1 MIDVRIQDGDTVTFG
16 VFLQGFGVIETHGL
30 LIEYGNVK
38 LQWVVILEPGHV
50 VGGCAKGKG
59 MGLREHVVTVELFED
74 PLCCIFRNAQLGG
87 PVPELR
93 PIVANHE
100 FIVAPPKGPAHLVS
114 LQSCEAGHVDGY
126 LVHLVLEQDYSQ
138 GPLQGPLLQRMV
150 IVPGDTLRAAL
161 DELGD
166 TVVHSHTGT
175 HRTHLVGHIS
185 QVLGF
190 DARHGLHLSSR
201 LHLKDA
207 NGVSPVHGFV
217 DCSVVEIDTTQVD
230 VLAPPLFD

>member
-1 MIDVRIQDGDTVTFG
+1 MVYVRIQDSYAVAFG
-16 VFLQGFGVIETHGL
+16 VFLQGLGVIETHGL
-30 LIEYGNVK
+30 LIEDGNVK

-74 PLCCIFRNAQLGG
+74 PLCCIFRNAQLSRAIPKLL
-87 PVPELR
+87 PV
-93 PIVANHE
+93 VADHE

-114 LQSCEAGHVDGY
+114 LQSCEAGHVHGY

-138 GPLQGPLLQRMV
+138 GPLQSPLLQRMV

-175 HRTHLVGHIS
+175 HRTHLVGHVS
-185 QVLGF
+185 QVPGL

-207 NGVSPVHGFV
+207 NGVSPVHGLV
-217 DCSVVEIDTTQVD
+217 DCPVVEIDTTQVN
-230 VLAPPLFD
+230 VLALPFFD